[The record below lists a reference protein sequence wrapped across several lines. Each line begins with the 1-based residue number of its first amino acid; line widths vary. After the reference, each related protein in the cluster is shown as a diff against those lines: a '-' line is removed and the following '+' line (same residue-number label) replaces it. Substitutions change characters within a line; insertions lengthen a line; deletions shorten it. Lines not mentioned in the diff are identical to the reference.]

1 MKAFRAHGSYRAGK
15 RDQPFS
21 VDVVATDEDG
31 AVETILSTFGSRHRV
46 TRRFILIDGIEEI
59 DPAHSTA
66 PVVNAHFGVPGKPTS
81 DPKTEEE

>member
-31 AVETILSTFGSRHRV
+31 AMERVLSTFGSRHRV
-46 TRRFILIDGIEEI
+46 TRRFILVDGIVEI
-59 DPAHSTA
+59 DPADSNA
-66 PVVNAHFGVPGKPTS
+66 PVVQAHFGVSEKPTS